1 MSRDKQEMTMNEE
14 KNLMERCGKENPF
27 VTPQG
32 YFEALPQKVMSR
44 IQERQHR
51 RRMWRWAIAAV
62 MTGCIFTAGL
72 TWQLRQTSEAL
83 TAEDQYIEEM
93 LDYTMMNNMDI
104 NYYLTEAE

>member
-1 MSRDKQEMTMNEE
+1 MSREEQEMTMNEE

-62 MTGCIFTAGL
+62 MTGFIFTAGL
-72 TWQLRQTSEAL
+72 TWQLRQTSGAL

-104 NYYLTEAE
+104 TYYLTEAE